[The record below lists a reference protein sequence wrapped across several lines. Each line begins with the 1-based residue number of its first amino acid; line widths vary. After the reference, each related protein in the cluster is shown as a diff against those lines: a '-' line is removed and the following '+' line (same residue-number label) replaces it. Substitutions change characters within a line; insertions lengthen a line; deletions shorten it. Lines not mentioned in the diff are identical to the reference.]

1 MMLPPLLSSVLEE
14 VGNTSSVLANAKI
27 PRRQL
32 LTSLVVGDDADGKHT
47 FQFCF
52 QIE

>member
-1 MMLPPLLSSVLEE
+1 MNESLPSLLSSALEE
-14 VGNTSSVLANAKI
+14 VGITSGVLANANF

-47 FQFCF
+47 F
-52 QIE
+52 